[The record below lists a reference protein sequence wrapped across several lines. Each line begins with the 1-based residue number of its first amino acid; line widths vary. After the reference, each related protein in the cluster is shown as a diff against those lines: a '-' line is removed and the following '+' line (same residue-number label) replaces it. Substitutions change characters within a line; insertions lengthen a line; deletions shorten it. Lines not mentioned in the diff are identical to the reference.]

1 MTILC
6 YLIYVKKYENTFYN
20 IKYAK
25 LKIYTTS
32 HAQILPNV
40 QITVHTLFFPDKDCN
55 IDWKKPAMILVACSQ
70 SFSSVSYSQKSK
82 LTYDDKSIIVVSL
95 IININQVL
103 LMSMLMMMMMMMMMQ
118 NIVLMTWKKLNMRR
132 PNKISIIVIC
142 EEE

>member
-1 MTILC
+1 
-6 YLIYVKKYENTFYN
+6 
-20 IKYAK
+20 
-25 LKIYTTS
+25 
-32 HAQILPNV
+32 
-40 QITVHTLFFPDKDCN
+40 
-55 IDWKKPAMILVACSQ
+55 MILVACSQ